1 MNDAAGANNTS
12 INFGFLARYDDAL
25 AGVAR
30 LADRMFGIAP

>member
-1 MNDAAGANNTS
+1 MNDAAGANTTS
-12 INFGFLARYDDAL
+12 LNFGFLARYDDAL

>member
-12 INFGFLARYDDAL
+12 LNFGFLARYADPL